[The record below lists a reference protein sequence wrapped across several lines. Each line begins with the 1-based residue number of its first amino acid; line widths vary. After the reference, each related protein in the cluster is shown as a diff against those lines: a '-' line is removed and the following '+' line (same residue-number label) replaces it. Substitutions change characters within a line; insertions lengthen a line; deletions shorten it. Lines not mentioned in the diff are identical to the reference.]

1 MTKNEGRLL
10 ARPAGAALAGLL
22 VTLSLATA
30 QPVRIT
36 QPLDSSKSTVL
47 IGNRTLQ
54 ARPQDDQGPLDIG
67 QRIGG
72 MTLVLKSSASQA
84 ADLGKFL
91 RQQRAP
97 SSPSFHRWL
106 TAEQY
111 AERFGVG
118 PPDLEKV
125 TGWLE
130 SEGLRVDYVARARN
144 WILFSG
150 TAGHVEKA
158 FQTPIHR
165 FNVQGKRHF
174 ANSVDP
180 SIPAAF
186 DPVVSFIRG
195 LDDFRVEPRGVPIA
209 DFTAGSGHFLVPG
222 DLAIVYDVQPLYQL
236 GITGTGQKVAVVG
249 QTDVQ
254 LSDIEHFRAEYG
266 LPVNDPRLVLV
277 TGSSDPGISSDDL
290 IESDLDLEYAGGIAP
305 NATVLFVYSTD
316 VWTSLAFAIDQDLAP
331 VISSSYGYCEPQIS
345 SSPASTAAYFQ
356 SLAQEGNA
364 KGITWVASSGDS
376 GAADCDTTSKQM
388 ATQGLA
394 VDLPASI
401 PEVTGV
407 GGTEFAEG
415 NGNYWAT
422 TNNSNGS
429 SALSYIP
436 EIAWNDTAAIGKLLA
451 SGGGA
456 SIFFAKPA
464 WQIDAG
470 VPNDNARHVPD
481 ISFAAAV
488 AHDPYQIYTGG
499 APLYVGGTSAPA
511 PVFAGMLALLNQYLE
526 GASLIP
532 SLGWET

>member
-1 MTKNEGRLL
+1 
-10 ARPAGAALAGLL
+10 
-22 VTLSLATA
+22 
-30 QPVRIT
+30 
-36 QPLDSSKSTVL
+36 
-47 IGNRTLQ
+47 
-54 ARPQDDQGPLDIG
+54 
-67 QRIGG
+67 
-72 MTLVLKSSASQA
+72 
-84 ADLGKFL
+84 
-91 RQQRAP
+91 
-97 SSPSFHRWL
+97 
-106 TAEQY
+106 
-111 AERFGVG
+111 
-118 PPDLEKV
+118 
-125 TGWLE
+125 
-130 SEGLRVDYVARARN
+130 
-144 WILFSG
+144 
-150 TAGHVEKA
+150 
-158 FQTPIHR
+158 
-165 FNVQGKRHF
+165 
-174 ANSVDP
+174 
-180 SIPAAF
+180 
-186 DPVVSFIRG
+186 
-195 LDDFRVEPRGVPIA
+195 
-209 DFTAGSGHFLVPG
+209 
-222 DLAIVYDVQPLYQL
+222 
-236 GITGTGQKVAVVG
+236 
-249 QTDVQ
+249 
-254 LSDIEHFRAEYG
+254 
-266 LPVNDPRLVLV
+266 
-277 TGSSDPGISSDDL
+277 
-290 IESDLDLEYAGGIAP
+290 
-305 NATVLFVYSTD
+305 

>member
-1 MTKNEGRLL
+1 MTTNEGRLL
-10 ARPAGAALAGLL
+10 ARPAAAAFAGLL
-22 VTLSLATA
+22 MALSLATA

-36 QPLDSSKSTVL
+36 QPLDASKSTVL

-54 ARPQDDQGPLDIG
+54 ARPEDDQGPLDIL

-72 MTLVLKSSASQA
+72 MTLVLKSSVTQA
-84 ADLGKFL
+84 ADLREFL
-91 RQQRAP
+91 RRQRAP
-97 SSPSFHRWL
+97 SSPNFHQWL
-106 TAEQY
+106 TPEQY
-111 AERFGVG
+111 ADRFGVS
-118 PPDLEKV
+118 PNDLEKV
-125 TGWLE
+125 SAWLE
-130 SEGLRVDYVARARN
+130 SEGLRVDYVARART

-158 FQTPIHR
+158 FHAPLHR
-165 FNVQGKRHF
+165 FNVQGKQHF

-180 SIPAAF
+180 SIPAAL
-186 DPVVSFIRG
+186 DPLVSLIRG
-195 LDDFRVEPRGVPIA
+195 LDDFRTEPRNVPIA
-209 DFTAGSGHFLVPG
+209 NFTAGSGHFLVPG
-222 DLAIVYDVQPLYQL
+222 DLAIMYDIQPLYQL
-236 GITGTGQKVAVVG
+236 GITGTAQKVAVVG
-249 QTDVQ
+249 QTDIQ
-254 LSDIEHFRAEYG
+254 LSDIAHFRGEYG
-266 LPVNDPRLVLV
+266 LPVNNPTLVLV

-305 NATVLFVYSTD
+305 NATILFVYSSD
-316 VWTSLAFAIDQDLAP
+316 VWTSIAFAVDQDLAP
-331 VISSSYGYCEPQIS
+331 VISSSYGYCEQQIS
-345 SSPASTAAYFQ
+345 SAPAATAAYFQ
-356 SLAQEGNA
+356 SLAQQANS

-376 GAADCDTTSKQM
+376 GAADCDLSSADSAM
-388 ATQGLA
+388 QGLA

-415 NGNYWAT
+415 NGNYWAS

-436 EIAWNDTAAIGKLLA
+436 EIAWNDTAVIGKLLA

-456 SIFFAKPA
+456 SIYFPKPA
-464 WQIDAG
+464 WQSDAG

-481 ISFAAAV
+481 IAFAAAV

-499 APLYVGGTSAPA
+499 RLCMWEVLRRRRPCSPLCWLCSTSTWSR
-511 PVFAGMLALLNQYLE
+511 
-526 GASLIP
+526 ASLSP